1 MSTISRREFLAATS
15 LTAGAMA
22 LTGRF
27 ATAEPATVVE
37 PVRVQAG
44 TDVVTLG
51 KTEIET
57 SVLGIGTGTVGGRE
71 QRELGKD
78 GFVRLA
84 REAFDRGVRYI
95 DTADMYKIHPFV
107 GAAVKE
113 LPRDKVFVQT
123 KTMAKNAEKA
133 RADIDRFRRELGI
146 ETLDTVL
153 IHCMQKDAWPTDMR
167 PVIDVLLDAK
177 RKGRVRAIG
186 VSCHTLDALVD
197 ATDCPEM
204 DVHLVRINPA
214 GKKMDDTPAKV
225 AAQINRM
232 HQKGRGVIGMKIYAE
247 GGFKTREQ
255 RQKSLKY
262 VLGLG
267 TVQAF
272 TIGFKNTDQID
283 ETLAMIE
290 RAAG

>member
-22 LTGRF
+22 LTGPF
-27 ATAEPATVVE
+27 AMAEPATVVE
-37 PVRVQAG
+37 PVRVKAG

-133 RADIDRFRRELGI
+133 RADIDRFRRELGHG
-146 ETLDTVL
+146 DRS
-153 IHCMQKDAWPTDMR
+153 MG
-167 PVIDVLLDAK
+167 
-177 RKGRVRAIG
+177 GRSSGR
-186 VSCHTLDALVD
+186 
-197 ATDCPEM
+197 
-204 DVHLVRINPA
+204 
-214 GKKMDDTPAKV
+214 TP
-225 AAQINRM
+225 RCR
-232 HQKGRGVIGMKIYAE
+232 GRGCSFPVRRPDRQY
-247 GGFKTREQ
+247 TRAD
-255 RQKSLKY
+255 RS
-262 VLGLG
+262 
-267 TVQAF
+267 
-272 TIGFKNTDQID
+272 
-283 ETLAMIE
+283 
-290 RAAG
+290 